1 MLGGIGGFAGLF
13 ALKLG
18 RYTEPVLA
26 ASTDGVGTK
35 VAIAQALDKH
45 DTIGLDLVAM
55 VVDDLV
61 VCGAEPLF
69 LQDYIAVGKLVPEH
83 VAAVVAGI
91 AEGCQRAGCAL
102 LGGETAEHPGMM
114 EAGGYDLS
122 ATGVGI
128 VEADAML
135 RPAHVRPGDVLIGM
149 GSSGLH
155 SNGYSLARHVLL
167 RIARMPLEGHVEELG
182 RTLGEELL
190 VPTTIY
196 ARDCLAL
203 VAETNIHTFAHITGG
218 GLARNLARVLPDGLG
233 AVVERG
239 SWTPQP
245 VFRLIAVAGPRR
257 AGGDGA
263 DVQHGRRDGG
273 RAARRRRRPR
283 AGRAHR
289 PARAR
294 VGARARS
301 SAARASSS
309 KATTPASDPDSSPRR
324 TRWDRCASHR
334 RGRGLG
340 SGDRLLTRP
349 RRPAGDPPGQRA
361 RQQPW
366 IRRERADLGEHAE
379 VVAHRRV
386 AHDLVAPQPVQV
398 ELPYGERPA
407 GRRQHLGEPPS
418 SKTVNGPVCLP
429 LRVISE
435 STWCSSAKRCARR
448 TAAR

>member
-1 MLGGIGGFAGLF
+1 MSINAEGASYAAAGVDIEAGERAVDALRPLTEKATRPEVLGGIGGFAGLF

-18 RYTEPVLA
+18 RYVEPVLA

-83 VAAVVAGI
+83 IATVVSGI
-91 AEGCQRAGCAL
+91 AAGCQRAGCAL

-135 RPAHVRPGDVLIGM
+135 RPDRVRPGDVLVGM

-167 RIARMPLEGHVEELG
+167 RIARMPLEGYVEEFG
-182 RTLGEELL
+182 HTLGEEML

-203 VAETNIHTFAHITGG
+203 TAETGVRTFAHITGG
-218 GLARNLARVLPDGLG
+218 GLARNLARVLPEGLG
-233 AVVERG
+233 AVVARG

-245 VFRLIAVAGPRR
+245 VFRLIAARGRVERAEMEQTFNMGVGMVAVLPPDDVDR
-257 AGGDGA
+257 ALA
-263 DVQHGRRDGG
+263 VLT
-273 RAARRRRRPR
+273 AR
-283 AGRAHR
+283 HV
-289 PARAR
+289 PAW
-294 VGARARS
+294 VLGEV
-301 SAARASSS
+301 
-309 KATTPASDPDSSPRR
+309 
-324 TRWDRCASHR
+324 R
-334 RGRGLG
+334 RG
-340 SGDRLLTRP
+340 
-349 RRPAGDPPGQRA
+349 AGVELA
-361 RQQPW
+361 
-366 IRRERADLGEHAE
+366 GEHP
-379 VVAHRRV
+379 HF
-386 AHDLVAPQPVQV
+386 
-398 ELPYGERPA
+398 
-407 GRRQHLGEPPS
+407 
-418 SKTVNGPVCLP
+418 
-429 LRVISE
+429 
-435 STWCSSAKRCARR
+435 
-448 TAAR
+448 